1 MTANSYEA
9 SLSNLTVTQ
18 FLDALAAAT
27 PTPGGGSA
35 AALAGATAAALVG
48 MVARI
53 SLAKTTDA
61 SRSDR
66 LAEIERKAASLQA
79 TLTKLIERDAAAYTQ
94 VLAAYRLPKVSED
107 EKATRSAAIQAA
119 FKQATQ
125 APLETAAACTE
136 VLGLAGEVAELGIPS
151 AASDSAVAALLA
163 HAGLR
168 GAALNVAVNLEN
180 IKDSEFIRHADGRL
194 AGLLQSRSQRP
205 PMGAPALD
213 EALAP
218 LGREG

>member
-1 MTANSYEA
+1 MTVNSHEA
-9 SLSNLTVTQ
+9 SLSDLTVTR

-61 SRSDR
+61 NRSDR
-66 LAEIERKAASLQA
+66 LAEIERKTAALQT
-79 TLTKLIERDAAAYTQ
+79 TLADLIERDAAAYTQ

-119 FKQATQ
+119 LKQAART
-125 APLETAAACTE
+125 PLEIAAACAE

-151 AASDSAVAALLA
+151 AASDAAVAALLA

-168 GAALNVAVNLEN
+168 GAALNVAVNLDS
-180 IKDSEFIRHADGRL
+180 IQDSEFILHADELL
-194 AGLLQSRSQRP
+194 AGLLQSSVP
-205 PMGAPALD
+205 TLD
-213 EALAP
+213 DALAP

>member
-1 MTANSYEA
+1 MAVNSHEA
-9 SLSNLTVTQ
+9 SLSDLTVTR

-35 AALAGATAAALVG
+35 AALAGATAAALVA

-66 LAEIERKAASLQA
+66 LAEIERKTAALRTA
-79 TLTKLIERDAAAYTQ
+79 LADLIERDAAAYTQ

-119 FKQATQ
+119 LKQAART
-125 APLETAAACTE
+125 PLEIAAACAE

-151 AASDSAVAALLA
+151 AASDAAVAALLA

-168 GAALNVAVNLEN
+168 GAALNVAVNL
-180 IKDSEFIRHADGRL
+180 DSIQDSAFILHADELL
-194 AGLLQSRSQRP
+194 AGLLQSS
-205 PMGAPALD
+205 APTLD
-213 EALAP
+213 DALAP